1 MLLQPIWLEIRQNLF
16 PANISQQIPSQSVP
30 HPAPLNAGNEVQLRR
45 HEKKGLSSRVHLPNI
60 LQGYNK
66 IKHAKKRASAA
77 ISSLSSKRS
86 AFHIGYKCI
95 RFINHFIHYIPCI
108 CQQIICIVTLQPST
122 HIICIS
128 ISLSPSETTIS
139 YRNFLPMLTISS
151 TSQCKITIASI

>member
-66 IKHAKKRASAA
+66 TRHAR
-77 ISSLSSKRS
+77 
-86 AFHIGYKCI
+86 
-95 RFINHFIHYIPCI
+95 NEP
-108 CQQIICIVTLQPST
+108 LQPFR
-122 HIICIS
+122 
-128 ISLSPSETTIS
+128 LYPPKK
-139 YRNFLPMLTISS
+139 YFLRWL
-151 TSQCKITIASI
+151 